1 MDLNNYITINDLAKK
16 YGLNP
21 DTIRSYIA
29 RGQVIPDDK
38 KFKVGNT
45 WLIEK
50 KFAEEKWG
58 KRR

>member
-1 MDLNNYITINDLAKK
+1 MDLNNYITINDLAKEYK
-16 YGLNP
+16 LNP

-38 KFKVGNT
+38 KFKIGNT

-50 KFAEEKWG
+50 QFAKEKWS
-58 KRR
+58 KRK